1 MASFEE
7 SMSTACDDGAIA
19 GAVVVATN
27 ASGSFAYENA
37 FGKSDQPYKVDSPM
51 KIMSCTKLVV
61 SVCALQCIEKGL
73 IGLDDDVSPYVP
85 TLAKQKVVVEC
96 EDGKEPV
103 LEDVKT
109 PITLR

>member
-1 MASFEE
+1 MSSFEE
-7 SMSTACDDGAIA
+7 RMTAACQEGAIA
-19 GAVVVATN
+19 GLVVVASN
-27 ASGSFAYENA
+27 ASGSFTYENA

-61 SVCALQCIEKGL
+61 SVCALQCVEKGL
-73 IGLDDDVSPYVP
+73 IGLDDDVGPYVP
-85 TLAKQKVVVEC
+85 ALAKQQVLLEC